1 MFFPSAKTWRGYR
14 GASQKYALEQT
25 TSQELTKGVKTASK
39 IPLSSKSPFMKESTM
54 WEIRY
59 VDRQGQDRVTL
70 VESADRAFA
79 MGRDMAA
86 KGKKPRV
93 RQCKTDVLL
102 ADPECQE
109 IVLLMRRVSVR
120 DAAIFALRWARHDR
134 TAGCLL
140 WPSGEEMPSN
150 WKVSK
155 DS

>member
-1 MFFPSAKTWRGYR
+1 MNWKV
-14 GASQKYALEQT
+14 
-25 TSQELTKGVKTASK
+25 SQEMTKGVKTASK
-39 IPLSSKSPFMKESTM
+39 IPLSSKSPFMKESPM

-70 VESADRAFA
+70 VESAVRAFK

-86 KGKKPRV
+86 KGKRPRV

-102 ADPECQE
+102 ADPESQE
-109 IVLLMRRVSVR
+109 IVLLMRRVNVR

-134 TAGCLL
+134 TVGCML
-140 WPSGEEMPSN
+140 WPSGQAMPSE

>member
-1 MFFPSAKTWRGYR
+1 M
-14 GASQKYALEQT
+14 
-25 TSQELTKGVKTASK
+25 TKGVKTASR
-39 IPLSSKSPFMKESTM
+39 IPLSSKSPFMKELAM

-59 VDRQGQDRVTL
+59 VDKQGHERVTL

-79 MGRDMAA
+79 MARDMAS
-86 KGKKPRV
+86 KGKRPKV
-93 RQCKTDVLL
+93 RQCETDVLL

-134 TAGCLL
+134 TVGCLL
-140 WPSGEEMPSN
+140 WPSGQKMPPQ
-150 WKVSK
+150 WKVSQ